1 MKKALGLLLILFAAS
16 GFSRIVQAQQK
27 THDPNEPPPVATFSI
42 LGYDPETGEVGGA
55 VQSRVFTLTGVLTAD
70 ADAGIVATQA
80 IVDVSYGP
88 QGIAL
93 LKAGMKPDAI
103 IKAIWDSDPD
113 PVPDRWTKQGRQFA
127 VMNLKGEAATFTGPK
142 ASTWAGGKLGKFS
155 AAQGNILAGPAVVD
169 NMIKAFE
176 ETKGHL
182 SMRLMAALDAGQA
195 AGGDTRGMQAASMVI
210 VKKGAGNWL
219 NNDTVLRFQVDDQEN
234 PFKELRRVVE
244 RWNQIREKTPGAQ
257 RPVKPAGQH

>member
-1 MKKALGLLLILFAAS
+1 MKQIGLALVFVVGAN
-16 GFSRIVQAQQK
+16 FSSPAQAQQK
-27 THDPNEPPPVATFSI
+27 PLDPNEPPPVATFSI
-42 LGYDPETGEVGGA
+42 LGFDPETGEVGGA

-88 QGIAL
+88 KGIAL
-93 LKAGMKPDAI
+93 LKAGMAPEAI
-103 IKAIWDSDPD
+103 LKAIWDSDPD
-113 PVPDRWTKQGRQFA
+113 PVPERWTKQGRQFA

-169 NMIKAFE
+169 GMIKAFE

-182 SMRLMAALDAGQA
+182 SMRLMAALEAGQA

-210 VKKGAGNWL
+210 VKKGGGNWL

-234 PFKELRRVVE
+234 PYKELRRVVE

-257 RPVKPAGQH
+257 RPVKPAGR